1 LEFLWTARECG
12 AGRDRS
18 IVPEAGLKRGLP
30 QRFKVNPRVEAD
42 SSGAPPTVWRSEADF
57 EAWTRSQAFHAN
69 HAKVGSNSALGFE
82 SVLELQPKGRAA

>member
-1 LEFLWTARECG
+1 M
-12 AGRDRS
+12 
-18 IVPEAGLKRGLP
+18 
-30 QRFKVNPRVEAD
+30 EAD